1 MSEGQQAGEAHQ
13 QVEGAGEQGV
23 AQHLHDEDGIDAQRR
38 QQRDADEKRNVAEQL
53 LVHHFSFPNKPAG
66 RTNKTMAM
74 TTKTTVL
81 DASG

>member
-1 MSEGQQAGEAHQ
+1 MAEGQQAGEAHQ
-13 QVEGAGEQGV
+13 QVEGAGEEGV
-23 AQHLHDEDGIDAQRR
+23 AQHLHDEDGIDTQRR
-38 QQRDADEKRNVAEQL
+38 QQRDAAKEGDVAEQL

-66 RTNKTMAM
+66 RTNRTMAM